1 MAKFHFL
8 EDYEKHV
15 RDLINTHPL
24 NEAMSMAVG
33 GNWDGVGNACTNV
46 LTHCGLRD
54 GMTVLDFGC
63 GSGRVASKLGQK
75 VQLRSFLGVDVIP
88 ELLDYAKTV
97 CPPSYVFQLNQ
108 SLQIPGEKGAYDFV
122 YAFSVFTHLL
132 QTEIVLYTNDIFN
145 KLKPGGLFLFSF
157 LEMDKHWSVLE
168 GDAVRHFTHG
178 QPTPHLNMFLSRDQ
192 INTLAHQIG
201 FKVARYIEPQ
211 DDAYSIGQSIVL
223 LKKP

>member
-24 NEAMSMAVG
+24 NEAMSLAVG
-33 GNWDGVGNACTNV
+33 GNWDGVGNACANV

-63 GSGRVASKLGQK
+63 GSGRVATKLGQK
-75 VQLRSFLGVDVIP
+75 VQLKSYLGVDVIP

-97 CPPSYVFQLNQ
+97 SPANYVFQLNQ
-108 SLQIPGEKGAYDFV
+108 SLQIPGEKGSYDFA

-192 INTLAHQIG
+192 IDTLAHQIG